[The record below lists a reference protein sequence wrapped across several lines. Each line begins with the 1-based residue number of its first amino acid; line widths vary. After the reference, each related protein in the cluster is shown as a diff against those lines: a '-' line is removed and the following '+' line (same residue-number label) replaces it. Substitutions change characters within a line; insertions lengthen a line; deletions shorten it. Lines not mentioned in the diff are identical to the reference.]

1 MNRMPMT
8 LVVALCAVLAAA
20 APLPADEAPPAP
32 AAPVTAEA
40 GADGV
45 QRATITLDSYSY
57 TPAHL
62 IVQAGK
68 PVELTL
74 TSVTTIVPHNFILKD
89 PAAGLNVE
97 KDVSAGKTDKVT
109 FTPTQAGTVLFYCDR
124 RLWPMP
130 SHREKG
136 MEGKFEIR

>member
-1 MNRMPMT
+1 MNRTPMT
-8 LVVALCAVLAAA
+8 LAVALCFVLAAA
-20 APLPADEAPPAP
+20 GPLPADEPTPAP
-32 AAPVTAEA
+32 VEPVTAEV

-45 QRATITLDSYSY
+45 QRATIILDSYSY
-57 TPAHL
+57 APNHL

-74 TSVTTIVPHNFILKD
+74 TSVTTIVPHNFILKE
-89 PAAGLNVE
+89 PAMGVNVE
-97 KDVSAGKTDKVT
+97 KDVGAGKTDKVS
-109 FTPTQAGTVLFYCDR
+109 FTPSQAGTVTFYCDR

-136 MEGKFEIR
+136 MEGKLEVQ

>member
-1 MNRMPMT
+1 MKYIRMIMMMA
-8 LVVALCAVLAAA
+8 LCVALAAPVLLLADEPPPAA
-20 APLPADEAPPAP
+20 AP
-32 AAPVTAEA
+32 PVTAEM

-45 QRATITLDSYSY
+45 QRATIILDSYSY
-57 TPAHL
+57 APGHL

-74 TSVTTIVPHNFILKD
+74 TSVTTLVPHNFILKD
-89 PAAGLNVE
+89 PAVGLNVE

-109 FTPTQAGTVLFYCDR
+109 FTPTQAGTVTFYCDR

-130 SHREKG
+130 SHRDKG
-136 MEGKFEIR
+136 MEGKLEVR

>member
-1 MNRMPMT
+1 MMKLLLLT
-8 LVVALCAVLAAA
+8 VCAVLL
-20 APLPADEAPPAP
+20 APVPLLAEEPSPVTTT
-32 AAPVTAEA
+32 PVTAEI
-40 GADGV
+40 GTDGI

-57 TPAHL
+57 APNHL

-89 PAAGLNVE
+89 PAVGVNIE
-97 KDVSAGKTDKVT
+97 KDMSAGKTDKVT
-109 FTPTQAGTVLFYCDR
+109 FTPTQAGTVTFYCDR

-130 SHREKG
+130 SHRDKG
-136 MEGKFEIR
+136 MEGRFDVR

>member
-1 MNRMPMT
+1 MYSTRLAMALIVFGVLLAPT
-8 LVVALCAVLAAA
+8 LLTADEPPPVA
-20 APLPADEAPPAP
+20 AP
-32 AAPVTAEA
+32 PVTAEV

-45 QRATITLDSYSY
+45 QRATIILDSYSY
-57 TPAHL
+57 APSHL

-89 PAAGLNVE
+89 PTAGLAIE
-97 KDVSAGKTDKVT
+97 KDVSAGKTGKVV
-109 FTPTQAGTVLFYCDR
+109 FTPTQAGTATFYCDR

-130 SHREKG
+130 SHRDKG
-136 MEGKFEIR
+136 MEGRLDVR

>member
-1 MNRMPMT
+1 MQSTQLAMV
-8 LVVALCAVLAAA
+8 LLLFWALLA
-20 APLPADEAPPAP
+20 PVSLPADEPSPAP
-32 AAPVTAEA
+32 AVPVTAEV

-45 QRATITLDSYSY
+45 QRATITMDSYSY
-57 TPAHL
+57 APNHL

-89 PAAGLNVE
+89 PAAGLVIE
-97 KDVSAGKTDKVT
+97 KDVSAVKTDKVT
-109 FTPTQAGTVLFYCDR
+109 FTPTQAGTATFYCDR

-130 SHREKG
+130 SHRDKG
-136 MEGKFEIR
+136 MEGRLEVR

>member
-1 MNRMPMT
+1 MT
-8 LVVALCAVLAAA
+8 RIPLALALVACCATVVPARAL
-20 APLPADEAPPAP
+20 ADEQPPAP
-32 AAPVTAEA
+32 PAPVTAEV

-45 QRATITLDSYSY
+45 QRATITMDSYSY
-57 TPAHL
+57 APKHL

-89 PAAGLNVE
+89 PAAGLVIE
-97 KDVSAGKTDKVT
+97 KDVSAGKTGKVT
-109 FTPTQAGTVLFYCDR
+109 FTPTQAGTVTFYCDR

-130 SHREKG
+130 SHRDKG
-136 MEGKFEIR
+136 MEGKLEIR

>member
-1 MNRMPMT
+1 MLTIRLMP
-8 LVVALCAVLAAA
+8 ALIAGLALM
-20 APLPADEAPPAP
+20 APVPLQADEAPPAA
-32 AAPVTAEA
+32 AAPVTAEL

-45 QRATITLDSYSY
+45 QRATIVLDSYSY
-57 TPAHL
+57 APNHL

-74 TSVTTIVPHNFILKD
+74 TSVTTLVPHNFILKD

-97 KDVSAGKTDKVT
+97 KDVSAGKTEKVT
-109 FTPTQAGTVLFYCDR
+109 FTPAQPGTVIFYCDR

-130 SHREKG
+130 SHRDKG
-136 MEGKFEIR
+136 MEGKLEVR